1 MSGCRY
7 HIHLRNIF
15 IIAII
20 VYVAFVFINQ
30 QNTLNDYN
38 KDTEKLNQQI
48 ASEEATNENL
58 NEQKENVNSLEFIEE
73 MAREKLDMYY
83 PNERVYMDQG
93 M

>member
-1 MSGCRY
+1 MKKNKKIY
-7 HIHLRNIF
+7 RNII

-20 VYVAFVFINQ
+20 IYIVFVFINQ
-30 QNTLNDYN
+30 QKTLNEYG

-48 ASEEATNENL
+48 ASEKTENDDL
-58 NEQKENVNSLEFIEE
+58 NQQKENVNSLEFIEE

>member
-1 MSGCRY
+1 MKKNKK
-7 HIHLRNIF
+7 ILRNLL

-20 VYVAFVFINQ
+20 IYIAFVFINQ
-30 QNTLNDYN
+30 QKPLNQYSKNT
-38 KDTEKLNQQI
+38 EELNQQI
-48 ASEEATNENL
+48 ASEKATNEEL
-58 NEQKENVNSLEFIEE
+58 NQQKDNVNSLDFIEE

>member
-1 MSGCRY
+1 MKKNKK
-7 HIHLRNIF
+7 ILRNIF

-58 NEQKENVNSLEFIEE
+58 NEQKENVNSLGFIEE